1 MYWQCKQGWG
11 LWEWDQARYADM
23 VTGCYWEN
31 SVSRQPMV
39 PVCSQMI
46 QQIST
51 SSGRLRPS
59 RRHRRSED
67 GFCRA
72 SMKWELVWLV
82 VFSPVSS
89 WFLYVCFLMF
99 FYHGFFICYR
109 LFLNLSNF
117 CAIHSRWWWQISNA
131 VARES
136 LERQCNLCRP
146 GRESVDSQ
154 SESLTKKKEHVQHM
168 SNICPTYVQH
178 MSNICPTL
186 DIIKCQFDCTR
197 TLCDDSD
204 GSDLSF
210 LVTYCHLLSLIVTY
224 CHLLSLI
231 VTYCHLTQKN
241 LRARPLP
248 GNTLARSAS
257 WPRSRQ
263 NGLERNVGR
272 ENTARDDNVMFE
284 KYAHDFGDRPWNNI
298 NIYKHLWIVYKRYYD
313 IIIWYIHNI

>member
-1 MYWQCKQGWG
+1 MLSPFFEFVQFLCNSFEVMVANQQC
-11 LWEWDQARYADM
+11 
-23 VTGCYWEN
+23 
-31 SVSRQPMV
+31 
-39 PVCSQMI
+39 
-46 QQIST
+46 
-51 SSGRLRPS
+51 
-59 RRHRRSED
+59 RRK
-67 GFCRA
+67 G
-72 SMKWELVWLV
+72 
-82 VFSPVSS
+82 
-89 WFLYVCFLMF
+89 
-99 FYHGFFICYR
+99 I
-109 LFLNLSNF
+109 
-117 CAIHSRWWWQISNA
+117 
-131 VARES
+131 AREAVQ
-136 LERQCNLCRP
+136 LMQAGARIRWLPIRII
-146 GRESVDSQ
+146 D
-154 SESLTKKKEHVQHM
+154 KKEGT
-168 SNICPTYVQH
+168 CPTYVQH

-224 CHLLSLI
+224 CHL
-231 VTYCHLTQKN
+231 TQKI

>member
-1 MYWQCKQGWG
+1 MSRLVMYWQCKQGWG

-168 SNICPTYVQH
+168 SNICPT
-178 MSNICPTL
+178 L

-210 LVTYCHLLSLIVTY
+210 LVTYCHLLSLD
-224 CHLLSLI
+224 S
-231 VTYCHLTQKN
+231 KN
-241 LRARPLP
+241 FACEAFA
-248 GNTLARSAS
+248 G
-257 WPRSRQ
+257 
-263 NGLERNVGR
+263 
-272 ENTARDDNVMFE
+272 
-284 KYAHDFGDRPWNNI
+284 
-298 NIYKHLWIVYKRYYD
+298 KHLGTKRFVAKINAERIGTERRTWKHSAWWQRDVWKICSRFWGQAMEQY
-313 IIIWYIHNI
+313 

>member
-1 MYWQCKQGWG
+1 
-11 LWEWDQARYADM
+11 
-23 VTGCYWEN
+23 
-31 SVSRQPMV
+31 
-39 PVCSQMI
+39 
-46 QQIST
+46 
-51 SSGRLRPS
+51 
-59 RRHRRSED
+59 
-67 GFCRA
+67 
-72 SMKWELVWLV
+72 
-82 VFSPVSS
+82 
-89 WFLYVCFLMF
+89 MF
-99 FYHGFFICYR
+99 FYHGFFIM
-109 LFLNLSNF
+109 LSPFFLNLSNF
-117 CAIHSRWWWQISNA
+117 CAIHSRLWWQISNA

-154 SESLTKKKEHVQHM
+154 SESLTKRR
-168 SNICPTYVQH
+168 N

-186 DIIKCQFDCTR
+186 DIITCQFDCTR
-197 TLCDDSD
+197 TLCDGSD
-204 GSDLSF
+204 CSDLSF

-231 VTYCHLTQKN
+231 VTVTVLIIDAPVSSFVPFENIFALEGLVARPSDAQLVTYCHLTQKM

-284 KYAHDFGDRPWNNI
+284 KYAHDFGDRRWNNI
-298 NIYKHLWIVYKRYYD
+298 NIYKHLWIFWVVYKRYCD
-313 IIIWYIHNI
+313 IIIIIIYHNMIYTQYIISMIDKWDIDDI